1 LAFHPF
7 CDKNHRVWIDYLII
21 SLGGALG
28 TAARYWLATWV
39 ALRFGETFPFGTM
52 IINVLGS
59 FIIGFFA
66 ALTLPEGRLLVSPQL
81 RNFVMIGICGGF
93 TTFSSFSFQTL
104 RLLQDGQ
111 ITWASLNILGSVIL
125 CLVGVW
131 LGYALAMMMNG
142 ARVA

>member
-1 LAFHPF
+1 M
-7 CDKNHRVWIDYLII
+7 WIDYLII